1 MPGVCA
7 SMESTTCEQNG
18 TDSLD
23 SNTGDLIETDFVMFK
38 TPGWT
43 DDEITFTFEGEDNLY
58 VSRGFLIQT
67 SPVFR
72 AMLTKDRFK
81 EAEEMKVEITDCSRE
96 IMFEFLSCC
105 DPGKL
110 KPVDGMPL
118 FTCFEL
124 HKLLS
129 LSLSVKF
136 GYHWYLK
143 T

>member
-58 VSRGFLIQT
+58 VSRGFLMQT

-81 EAEEMKVEITDCSRE
+81 EAEEMKVEITDCSCE
-96 IMFEFLSCC
+96 IMLEFLSCC

-110 KPVDGMPL
+110 KPVDGTPL
-118 FTCFEL
+118 FTCLF
-124 HKLLS
+124 
-129 LSLSVKF
+129 
-136 GYHWYLK
+136 YRR
-143 T
+143 